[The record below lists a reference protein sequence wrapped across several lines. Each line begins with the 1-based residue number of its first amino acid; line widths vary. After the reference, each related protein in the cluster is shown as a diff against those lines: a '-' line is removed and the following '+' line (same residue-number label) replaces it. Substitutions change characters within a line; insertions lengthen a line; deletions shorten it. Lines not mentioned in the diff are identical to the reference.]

1 MTTPPSSAT
10 DFLAEVMALA
20 GGERTVTCYQCGTC
34 SGSCPT
40 VRQMEYTPR
49 QILRLIQL
57 GMEDRLLR
65 SRAIW
70 YCLAC
75 YSCTARCPREI
86 KITETLIGLRKLAAA
101 RGIELP
107 GNLLALKGT
116 LVDQYNISGDA
127 NDTRLI
133 WSENLE
139 EVAAAVRPALSGA
152 EGPKRQAETV
162 YFVGCVSSFF
172 PVAYPIPQSLVQ
184 IMMNL
189 DEDFTL
195 LGGDEWCC
203 GYPLYSAGM
212 EALLPSFAEH
222 NIATVKAIGARRLVV
237 TCPSCYYT
245 WTHIYPDLA
254 SSPLPFEVLH
264 ASQYLARLMEGGR
277 LKLHDPSA
285 SLRTRVEQVVT
296 YHDPCDL
303 GRKSG
308 IYDAPREVISRIP
321 GVELREMAT
330 SRENATCCGGGG
342 DVQVV
347 VESVTASVAARRVR
361 QAERTGAK
369 VILSACQQCKR
380 TLASAARKEKIR
392 LRALDITEL
401 VWQAMEFRT

>member
-1 MTTPPSSAT
+1 MAVPQSSAT

-20 GGERTVTCYQCGTC
+20 GGERTITCYQCGTC

-40 VRQMEYTPR
+40 VRQMDYTPR
-49 QILRLIQL
+49 QMLRLIQL

-86 KITETLIGLRKLAAA
+86 KITETVIGLRKLAAA

-107 GNLLALKGT
+107 GNLLALKGA
-116 LVDQYNISGDA
+116 LIDKYNISGDA

-139 EVAAAVRPALSGA
+139 EVAAAVR
-152 EGPKRQAETV
+152 PKRQAETV

-172 PVAYPIPQSLVQ
+172 PVAYPIPQSLVR

-222 NIATVKAIGARRLVV
+222 NIATVKATGARRLVI

-277 LKLHDPSA
+277 LKLHE
-285 SLRTRVEQVVT
+285 VEQVVT

-321 GVELREMAT
+321 GVEFREMAT

-347 VESVTASVAARRVR
+347 DESVTAAVAARRVR
-361 QAERTGAK
+361 QAERTGAG